1 LARNSRHA
9 ISLDRGNGNN
19 LWKES
24 SEIERKQINEHKTFR
39 LPTKDDDLSE
49 CQMTPCHVMH
59 DVKFDGRQKAR
70 LVAGGNW
77 TVAPKE
83 DVCSGAIGMDSV
95 CLAFSLAAMHNLDVC
110 AADVGNAFLCGK
122 TKEKV
127 MIKAGPEFGKDKG
140 KILIVNKGLHGLKSS
155 AALFHEH
162 LAAKLRKMGFK
173 KLRTDLD
180 LWCCKKN
187 GHYAHIATC
196 VDDLLAFSKEPM
208 KLIKTTKE
216 DYVLKG
222 VGVLECYLGGN
233 IEEVSNPKLLEK
245 GIQTVL
251 LAKTCVHNVLRKL
264 ENMFDSGPFKK
275 CSTPMMELHQ
285 PELHDAP
292 VLNAVNHSK
301 HWAMIGSANWVIAL
315 GRLDV
320 AHATNALARHSMAPR
335 EGHLIAMKRL
345 FGFFGSI
352 AMVMFR
358 LIQIRLTTQKLQRN
372 SLLTTI
378 GESFTRTQARNLHRD
393 NRNLESRKL
402 RSQFMLTLIMRMMP
416 LQEDR

>member
-1 LARNSRHA
+1 
-9 ISLDRGNGNN
+9 
-19 LWKES
+19 
-24 SEIERKQINEHKTFR
+24 
-39 LPTKDDDLSE
+39 
-49 CQMTPCHVMH
+49 
-59 DVKFDGRQKAR
+59 
-70 LVAGGNW
+70 
-77 TVAPKE
+77 
-83 DVCSGAIGMDSV
+83 
-95 CLAFSLAAMHNLDVC
+95 
-110 AADVGNAFLCGK
+110 
-122 TKEKV
+122 
-127 MIKAGPEFGKDKG
+127 
-140 KILIVNKGLHGLKSS
+140 
-155 AALFHEH
+155 
-162 LAAKLRKMGFK
+162 
-173 KLRTDLD
+173 
-180 LWCCKKN
+180 
-187 GHYAHIATC
+187 
-196 VDDLLAFSKEPM
+196 
-208 KLIKTTKE
+208 
-216 DYVLKG
+216 
-222 VGVLECYLGGN
+222 
-233 IEEVSNPKLLEK
+233 
-245 GIQTVL
+245 
-251 LAKTCVHNVLRKL
+251 
-264 ENMFDSGPFKK
+264 
-275 CSTPMMELHQ
+275 MMELHH
-285 PELHDAP
+285 PELDDAP